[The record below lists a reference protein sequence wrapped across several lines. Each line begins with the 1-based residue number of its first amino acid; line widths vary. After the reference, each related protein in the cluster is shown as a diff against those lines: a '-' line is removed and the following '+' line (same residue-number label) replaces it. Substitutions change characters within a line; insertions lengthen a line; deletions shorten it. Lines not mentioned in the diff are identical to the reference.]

1 MENKRFS
8 IQITCGNISRF
19 SRAKITEIF
28 VRRNDFL
35 KNASRNIIN
44 SSKFNSRI
52 VFNRRFLEKV
62 KAELEKLIELQKTDT
77 NIRRLK
83 KAIET
88 ADERRAAIEQE
99 FEQHASSIREI
110 QTRRDTAQT
119 ERAKLEAD
127 IAVQKGYLER
137 NERNLKHAQNQKEY
151 QTAMHETDIVL
162 KQIAA
167 LETQIVEK
175 MTIIEE
181 VESELA
187 ARADEVNSF
196 ESKRAEAIG
205 KFDTELTENRN
216 EFDAETAK
224 REKVFVTL
232 PDRLAA
238 VYNRL
243 AQRSRDGIAVAEVV
257 GGACSA
263 CFMALRPQ
271 RHSEVRKGDDIIT
284 CENCTR
290 ILYVAPKSAQSEAT
304 AS

>member
-1 MENKRFS
+1 M
-8 IQITCGNISRF
+8 
-19 SRAKITEIF
+19 
-28 VRRNDFL
+28 
-35 KNASRNIIN
+35 
-44 SSKFNSRI
+44 
-52 VFNRRFLEKV
+52 
-62 KAELEKLIELQKTDT
+62 KAELEKLIDLQKTDT

-99 FEQHASSIREI
+99 FETHASSIREI
-110 QTRRDTAQT
+110 QARRDRGQA

-127 IAVQKGYLER
+127 IELQKGYLER
-137 NERNLKHAQNQKEY
+137 ADRNLKHAQSQKEY
-151 QTAMHETDIVL
+151 QTAMHETDTVQ

-167 LETQIVEK
+167 LETSIVEK

-181 VESELA
+181 TESELTT
-187 ARADEVNSF
+187 RAEEVNSL
-196 ESKRAEAIG
+196 ESNRATA
-205 KFDTELTENRN
+205 LA
-216 EFDAETAK
+216 EFDKELAANLKEFEKETKK
-224 REKVFVTL
+224 RQEVFVTL
-232 PDRLAA
+232 PDRLAS

-271 RHSEVRKGDDIIT
+271 RQVEVKKGNEIII
-284 CENCTR
+284 CESCTR
-290 ILYVAPKSAQSEAT
+290 ILYIASKEPQSEAT